1 MRNTL
6 FVDEGISSSDLPT
19 LLIMLFSNSSSLR
32 VRHSLLTESAVEEG
46 FESLNW
52 LSEQTTVW
60 RDVPQIVTCGTEGSN
75 WNGKLL

>member
-46 FESLNW
+46 FESELA
-52 LSEQTTVW
+52 
-60 RDVPQIVTCGTEGSN
+60 I
-75 WNGKLL
+75 

>member
-6 FVDEGISSSDLPT
+6 LVDEGISSSDLPA

-32 VRHSLLTESAVEEG
+32 VRHSLLTESAVEQG

-52 LSEQTTVW
+52 LFEQTVW